1 MTIHLI
7 HETCKST
14 AIGKNLLLFHNDVSD
29 QHNIHVMILEGDQM
43 TYTTYLT
50 SDCSGTSTATN
61 VPVGV
66 CAQLDLDNVR
76 FDYSNYTPTSS
87 SKSSADKLK
96 ACFAGSETLYM
107 ESGDV
112 KAISD
117 VRVGDRV
124 LSADAAGRTSYSDVV
139 FVPHRA
145 NSDDALFTHIT
156 TASGRDIKMTSS
168 HIILAGSCRSSAS
181 LPLTYASSVSVGD
194 CVMTVSGKDM
204 VSTVETVQGKGLY
217 TVVTKEEY
225 VVVNGIIASPF
236 AANHMLGN
244 LYYNLHRFVYSSA
257 PSFLT
262 YPALYFAN
270 EVRRCSNTLITTA
283 PTIVLN

>member
-1 MTIHLI
+1 MNQAIARAPRKQLLFSNIKWVFAFYLRLEFPSNTLCQVNPCDDTLDHLI
-7 HETCKST
+7 PETCKST

-124 LSADAAGRTSYSDVV
+124 LSADAGGRIS
-139 FVPHRA
+139 
-145 NSDDALFTHIT
+145 
-156 TASGRDIKMTSS
+156 
-168 HIILAGSCRSSAS
+168 
-181 LPLTYASSVSVGD
+181 
-194 CVMTVSGKDM
+194 
-204 VSTVETVQGKGLY
+204 
-217 TVVTKEEY
+217 
-225 VVVNGIIASPF
+225 
-236 AANHMLGN
+236 
-244 LYYNLHRFVYSSA
+244 
-257 PSFLT
+257 
-262 YPALYFAN
+262 
-270 EVRRCSNTLITTA
+270 
-283 PTIVLN
+283 